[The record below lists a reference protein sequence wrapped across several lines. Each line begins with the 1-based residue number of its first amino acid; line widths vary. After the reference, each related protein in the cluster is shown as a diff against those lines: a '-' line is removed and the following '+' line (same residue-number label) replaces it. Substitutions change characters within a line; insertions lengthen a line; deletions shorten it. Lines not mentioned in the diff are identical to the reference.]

1 MFAYDNL
8 ILFNQLQSCLP
19 TVATWQIN
27 PSPPKNTILRCT
39 YGVDIGLFFHQ
50 IKSLHE
56 LRISLNTKFMEM
68 LSTQVTG
75 FTTFI

>member
-27 PSPPKNTILRCT
+27 PS
-39 YGVDIGLFFHQ
+39 
-50 IKSLHE
+50 
-56 LRISLNTKFMEM
+56 
-68 LSTQVTG
+68 TQKYYIALYIRRRYRTV
-75 FTTFI
+75 FSSD